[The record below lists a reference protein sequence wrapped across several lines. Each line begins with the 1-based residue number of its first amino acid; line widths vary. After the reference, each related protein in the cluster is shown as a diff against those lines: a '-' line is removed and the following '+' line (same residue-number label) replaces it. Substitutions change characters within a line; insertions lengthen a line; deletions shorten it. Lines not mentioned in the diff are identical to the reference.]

1 MGIEPVNSKNEIPVS
16 VSVLMLWVC
25 LLFKSFRFMVH
36 TSVLFLGSHNR
47 SWYIHVCELFKIF
60 CFSPRHFIE
69 LKYILK
75 LLPPL
80 GSPLE
85 LFFMK
90 YTSIW
95 WPRLENVAD
104 GVKDSL
110 INMAASST
118 LKEAHSVSDSSPRKF
133 LNTDEWVFPCLSS
146 PGIVKDTGFAVIL
159 WILLFPSL
167 QHEEGTHIFIQTQ
180 CGVKYLTGFEVVT

>member
-1 MGIEPVNSKNEIPVS
+1 MGIEPVNGKNEIPVS

-25 LLFKSFRFMVH
+25 LLFKSFRFMMH
-36 TSVLFLGSHNR
+36 TSVLLLGTHNR

-60 CFSPRHFIE
+60 CFSPRHFID

-90 YTSIW
+90 YTSIR

-104 GVKDSL
+104 GVKDIL
-110 INMAASST
+110 INMAAPST
-118 LKEAHSVSDSSPRKF
+118 LKEAHSDSSPGKF
-133 LNTDEWVFPCLSS
+133 LNTDEWVFTCLSS
-146 PGIVKDTGFAVIL
+146 PGIVKVHGLCCHLTNFVISESSI
-159 WILLFPSL
+159 WRRHTYFHTNS
-167 QHEEGTHIFIQTQ
+167 
-180 CGVKYLTGFEVVT
+180 VWN